1 MYFLNLKYVL
11 DLSII
16 PRFRLRGKK
25 KEQKRGFSVRL
36 EGKSLK
42 GDFLKFI
49 IPSIIAQWVF
59 SLYTMVDGI
68 FVARGVSEVALTA
81 VNISMPFTTGL
92 FSISILFAVG
102 NSTIVA
108 ILLGQGNR
116 KKANEVFTQNVV
128 VLCVLSV
135 MITTLV
141 LTFLEPF
148 ARFLGAT
155 DNILPYAKEYI
166 GTIAP
171 FAIAYTL
178 SYSFET
184 LIKTDGYPKLAT
196 IYVTLGAV
204 LNCILDYLMVMAWH
218 WGVRGAALATGIS
231 QVSVIVLYL
240 WHFLGPKG
248 TIKFA
253 KFHFQISVVG
263 RQIRNGMSSGVTEFS
278 SGIIIFFFNQAI
290 LRYIGEYALV
300 SYTIISYVNTIVVMS
315 MAGIA
320 QGSQPL
326 ISYYYGKN
334 EPNKY
339 KKLLKYGLAAA
350 AAGSVVAV
358 LGCYLGAG
366 GIVSLFLDAKESVL
380 AEYSVRVF
388 RIFILSFLLAGY
400 NVVIGGYFTSVEKAG
415 FATAISLTR
424 SLIALV
430 ASLVFLTAIFGGEAI
445 WWAPVIAES
454 ICLVMSIG
462 MYRWYVSHR

>member
-1 MYFLNLKYVL
+1 M
-11 DLSII
+11 
-16 PRFRLRGKK
+16 
-25 KEQKRGFSVRL
+25 RL

-42 GDFLKFI
+42 SDFLRFI

-108 ILLGQGNR
+108 ILLGQGEKER
-116 KKANEVFTQNVV
+116 ANEVFTQNVV
-128 VLCVLSV
+128 LLCTLSV
-135 MITTLV
+135 LITILV
-141 LTFLEPF
+141 IVFLDPF

-155 DNILPYAKEYI
+155 DNI
-166 GTIAP
+166 
-171 FAIAYTL
+171 L

-196 IYVTLGAV
+196 IYVTSGSV
-204 LNCILDYLMVMAWH
+204 LNCILDYILVMVLH
-218 WGVRGAALATGIS
+218 KGVWGAAFATGIS
-231 QVSVIVLYL
+231 QAAVILLYL

-248 TIKFA
+248 TIRFS
-253 KFHFQISVVG
+253 KFHLMPSEIW

-290 LRYIGEYALV
+290 LKYIGEYALV

-334 EPNKY
+334 EPGKY
-339 KKLLKYGLAAA
+339 KKLLKYGITAALV
-350 AAGSVVAV
+350 GSVGAV
-358 LGCYLGAG
+358 VVCYMGAG
-366 GIVSLFLDAKESVL
+366 GIVRLFLKESEASL
-380 AEYSVRVF
+380 IKYSVRVF
-388 RIFILSFLLAGY
+388 RIFILSFLIAGL
-400 NVVIGGYFTSVEKAG
+400 NVVLGGYFTSVERAG
-415 FATAISLTR
+415 FATMISLTR
-424 SLIALV
+424 SLVALV
-430 ASLVFLTAIFGGEAI
+430 ISLVFLTAVFGGEAI

-454 ICLVMSIG
+454 CCVVLALG
-462 MYRWYVSHR
+462 LYRWYWKREK

>member
-1 MYFLNLKYVL
+1 MK
-11 DLSII
+11 
-16 PRFRLRGKK
+16 
-25 KEQKRGFSVRL
+25 L

-42 GDFLKFI
+42 SDFLRFI

-92 FSISILFAVG
+92 FSVSILFAVG

-108 ILLGQGNR
+108 IFLGQGE
-116 KKANEVFTQNVV
+116 KQKANEVFTQNVV
-128 VLCVLSV
+128 LLCILSV
-135 MITTLV
+135 LITILVMI
-141 LTFLEPF
+141 FLDPF

-155 DNILPYAKEYI
+155 DHILPYARTYI

-171 FAIAYTL
+171 FSVVYIL

-196 IYVTLGAV
+196 IYVTSGAV
-204 LNCILDYLMVMAWH
+204 LNYILVMVLH
-218 WGVRGAALATGIS
+218 KGVWGAAFATGIS
-231 QVSVIVLYL
+231 QAAVILLYL

-248 TIKFA
+248 TIRFS
-253 KFHFQISVVG
+253 KFHLMPSEIG
-263 RQIRNGMSSGVTEFS
+263 RQIRNGMSSGITEFS

-290 LRYIGEYALV
+290 LKYIGEYALV

-320 QGSQPL
+320 QGTQPL

-334 EPNKY
+334 ESEKY
-339 KKLLKYGLAAA
+339 KKLLKYGMVAA
-350 AAGSVVAV
+350 AAGSVAAV
-358 LGCYLGAG
+358 LICYVGAES
-366 GIVSLFLDAKESVL
+366 IVGLFLKESEASL
-380 AEYSVRVF
+380 SIYSVRVL
-388 RIFILSFLLAGY
+388 RIFILSFLLAGL
-400 NVVIGGYFTSVEKAG
+400 NVVLGGYFTSVEKAG
-415 FATAISLTR
+415 FATMISLTR

-430 ASLVFLTAIFGGEAI
+430 ISLVFLTAVFGGEAI
-445 WWAPVIAES
+445 WWAPLIAES
-454 ICLVMSIG
+454 CCLVLSAG
-462 MYRWYVSHR
+462 LYQWYRKK